1 MRLFFNAFLLALLL
15 CILQGCTSRGLTPGH
30 QVANPDAR
38 ALIPQMENTIAGHLF
53 QQAFDEMI
61 ARSPERQT
69 YLGIEDNNS
78 RWTDRSADY
87 LDESLAVTN
96 SWWHRISN
104 DVDYR
109 QLNKQNRLS
118 YDLFD
123 YNTALANQ
131 AFRFRFHNYPVNQ
144 STGLQALIPS
154 FLINIHP
161 AASVSDLEAYIA
173 RLESTQELI
182 EQLIVN
188 LKLREKLGII
198 PPKFIIPYVISDS
211 RNILAGRPFDFSEQD
226 SALLKDF
233 KIKVNNLGLI
243 DRKRQQLLSDAS
255 TAMIQSMKPAYS
267 GLIDYLLELDK
278 KATNEAGVWKFP
290 DGDEFYRQQLRFYTT
305 TDLTP
310 EQIHNIGLAEVDRIH
325 TVMQEISKGVNFD
338 GDLHAFFN
346 YLRED
351 PRFYFTSTEQG
362 KQAYLSMAV
371 DFLSGMH
378 ERLDELFFTGPDTDL
393 IVKAVES
400 FRERSAP
407 VASYSAPAV
416 DGSRPGI
423 FYVNL
428 YDMSELPIYE
438 LEARAYH
445 EGIPGHHLQR
455 SLSQKLDNIPD
466 FRRFGSYTAYVEGW
480 ALYMEYMPK
489 QIGLYS
495 DPYSDFG
502 RLAMELWRA
511 CRLVT
516 DTGIHWKRWT
526 REQAIEYLDRNTP
539 SAHNQNV
546 KAVERYIV
554 RPGQATAYKIGMLK
568 FLELQEKAHDDLG
581 EAFDIRE
588 YHQVVLAN
596 GPLPLALLETVV
608 DEWITDRKNQSEPTR
623 LAQQE

>member
-1 MRLFFNAFLLALLL
+1 MRLFFNAFLVTTLL
-15 CILQGCTSRGLTPGH
+15 CLLQSCTSRGQTVSH
-30 QVANPDAR
+30 QIANPDAR
-38 ALIPQMENTIAGHLF
+38 ELIPQLENTIAEHLF
-53 QQAFDEMI
+53 QQAFGEMI
-61 ARSPERQT
+61 ARSPEHQT
-69 YLGIEDNNS
+69 YLGIKDNNH
-78 RWTDRSADY
+78 RWTDRSAEY
-87 LDESLAVTN
+87 LEASLAATN

-104 DVDYR
+104 DVDYN
-109 QLNKQNRLS
+109 QLNRQNKLS
-118 YDLFD
+118 YELYA
-123 YNTALANQ
+123 YNTALTNQ
-131 AFRFRFHNYPVNQ
+131 GYRFRFHNYPVNQ
-144 STGLQALIPS
+144 SNGLQARVPS

-161 AASVSDLEAYIA
+161 SSSVSDLEAYIA
-173 RLESTQELI
+173 RLESAQDLI

-188 LKLREKLGII
+188 LKMREKLGII
-198 PPKFIIPYVISDS
+198 LPKFIIPYVIADS
-211 RNILAGRPFDFSEQD
+211 RNILAGRPFDFSETD
-226 SALLKDF
+226 SVLLKDF
-233 KIKVNNLGLI
+233 KIKVSKLGLI
-243 DRKRQQLLSDAS
+243 DGKKQQLLADAS
-255 TAMIQSMKPAYS
+255 TAMIQSIQPAYS
-267 GLIDYLLELDK
+267 ALIDYLLELDK
-278 KATNEAGVWKFP
+278 KATNEAGVWKLP

-305 TDLTP
+305 TDMTP

-325 TVMQEISKGVNFD
+325 TEMQEIIKLDHFD

-351 PRFYFTSTEQG
+351 SRFYFTNTEQG

-371 DFLSGMH
+371 DILSGMN
-378 ERLDELFFTGPDTDL
+378 ERLDELFFDGPNSDL

-400 FRERSAP
+400 FRERSAG
-407 VASYSAPAV
+407 AAFYSAPAV

-428 YDMSELPIYE
+428 YDMSEVPIYE

-455 SLSQKLDNIPD
+455 SLAQKLDNLPD

-480 ALYMEYMPK
+480 GLYMEYMPK

-495 DPYSDFG
+495 DHYSDFG
-502 RLAMELWRA
+502 RLTRELGRA

-526 REQAIEYLDRNTP
+526 RQQAIAYLDRNTP

-568 FLELQEKAHDDLG
+568 FLELQKKARDDLG
-581 EAFDIRE
+581 EDFDIRE
-588 YHQVVLAN
+588 YHQIVLAN

-608 DEWITDRKNQSEPTR
+608 NEWIMDRKRQTDSAR
-623 LAQQE
+623 LIPQK